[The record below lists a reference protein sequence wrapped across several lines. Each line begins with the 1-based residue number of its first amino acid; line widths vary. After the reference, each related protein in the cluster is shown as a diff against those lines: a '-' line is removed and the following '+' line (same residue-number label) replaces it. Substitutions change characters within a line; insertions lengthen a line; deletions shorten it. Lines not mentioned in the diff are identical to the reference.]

1 MIRAVEVESSLRP
14 VLLEKEGEPPRSFLR
29 VVTDSKQVRPGDL
42 FVALKGERHDG
53 HEFLNDALSLGARG
67 LIVQRLRAT
76 RPEGVVAYVVRDTL
90 QALQMMAAGRR
101 RRFDVEVIGVTGSVG
116 KTTTKEIIA
125 SVLSRRFAVLKNEA
139 NYNNEIGLPLTLL
152 KLTRRHQRAVLEM
165 GMYALGEIRQ
175 LCEIARPRAGVVM
188 NVGPT
193 HLERLGSI
201 EAIAAAKTE
210 LVEALPED
218 GYAVLNGDD
227 PLVRAMAGKARSK
240 VALFGTSGGCD
251 VRGAALESKGLRG
264 FSFDLE
270 HRGRTTRVETK
281 LPGRHLLPNILA
293 AAAVGL
299 MEGMGLEEVAE
310 SLAGVRVQLR
320 LRVHKGRNGAIILD
334 DTYNASPVSMLA
346 ALALLAD
353 VPGRR
358 IAVLGDMREL
368 GAQEEEGHRVVGR
381 EAARVADEIHT
392 VGELGRMIGEEA
404 RKAGHPAVR
413 TWASKEAAARAIAA
427 KLDKGDVVLLKASRA
442 LELETVLPEL
452 KG

>member
-14 VLLEKEGEPPRSFLR
+14 VLLDKAGEIPARFSR

-53 HEFLNDALSLGARG
+53 HDFLGDALSLGARG
-67 LIVQRLRAT
+67 LLVRRPPAS
-76 RPEGVVAYVVRDTL
+76 RPEGVAVYVVGDTL

-101 RRFDVEVIGVTGSVG
+101 RRFPVRVIGVTGSVG
-116 KTTTKEIIA
+116 KTTTKEITA
-125 SVLSRRFAVLKNEA
+125 SVLSRRYRVLKNEA

-152 KLTRRHQRAVLEM
+152 KLTRRHERAVLEM
-165 GMYALGEIRQ
+165 GMYAPGEIRQ
-175 LCEIARPRAGVVM
+175 LCGIALPHAGVVT
-188 NVGPT
+188 NVGPV
-193 HLERLGSI
+193 HLARLGSI
-201 EAIAAAKTE
+201 EAIAEAKTE
-210 LVEALPED
+210 LVEALPAD

-227 PLVRAMAGKARSK
+227 PRVRAM
-240 VALFGTSGGCD
+240 SGRTRAAVLLYGASEGCD
-251 VRGAALESKGLRG
+251 VRGTGLESGGLRG
-264 FSFDLE
+264 FSFDIE
-270 HRGRTTRVETK
+270 REGRKARVQTR
-281 LPGRHLLPNILA
+281 LPGPHLLHNFLA

-299 MEGMGLEEVAE
+299 MEGMTLEEVADAL
-310 SLAGVRVQLR
+310 SQARSQLR
-320 LRVHKGRNGAIILD
+320 LKVYRGRKGSVILD
-334 DTYNASPVSMLA
+334 DTYNASPASMLA

-381 EAARVADEIHT
+381 EAARVVDELHT
-392 VGELGRMIGEEA
+392 VGELGRIIADEA
-404 RKAGHPAVR
+404 RRGGHEAVR
-413 TWASKEAAARAIAA
+413 DWATKEEAARAVAK